1 MSDPLARLP
10 TRPLPRAEIECPPIV
25 WRVTSA
31 VMDPGVLG
39 RCLEIG
45 ADVFIAD
52 CDAGQVEAAA
62 GKWIIGIDADT
73 AAAMDVD
80 DTSAQLR
87 SRSAT
92 VVGVLLQHAESG
104 QIKSGRAVDRIM
116 RLRDA
121 LGARLLAIEAADTG
135 MAEWLV
141 DHSPA
146 HAVLLP
152 YDLADQSAGWRLLDS
167 ASELG
172 VGLFARRSEPPI
184 PWIDA
189 APADERSLG
198 FVAADRRIA
207 CVVVD
212 LTTSIASLD
221 SLVSAVRSPMSPEDS
236 AEWIARYRAL
246 HPAPA
251 RRRHGHAPDEM

>member
-1 MSDPLARLP
+1 MNDPAASLP
-10 TRPLPRAEIECPPIV
+10 TRPLPRVDLLCPPIV
-25 WRVTSA
+25 WHVVGSSI
-31 VMDPGVLG
+31 DPAVLG

-45 ADVFIAD
+45 ADWFIAD
-52 CDAGQVEAAA
+52 CDAGDLNCNT
-62 GKWIIGIDADT
+62 GKWIIGIDAD
-73 AAAMDVD
+73 AAAALDIHDATVR
-80 DTSAQLR
+80 LR
-87 SRSAT
+87 DRFAA

-116 RLRDA
+116 RLRDT

-167 ASELG
+167 AGELG
-172 VGLFARRSEPPI
+172 VGLFARRSEPPMS
-184 PWIDA
+184 WIDA
-189 APADERSLG
+189 APTDERSLA
-198 FVAADRRIA
+198 FVAAERRIA
-207 CVVVD
+207 SAVVE
-212 LTTSIASLD
+212 LPTSIAALE
-221 SLVSAVRSPMSPEDS
+221 SLVSAVRNPMSPEDS
-236 AEWIARYRAL
+236 AEWVARYRAM